1 MTPIKTSILAGLL
14 AFSVSSAYAAGEAAS
29 TVVKGH
35 LKQPG
40 YQPQAMVL
48 LPKHAFTS
56 QKVYHHN
63 NNWRESVYSG
73 AQGQIVMM
81 TISPK
86 TNPDNDVPNEVHD
99 FDQMILVQS
108 GHAKVSFRGQPEVD
122 APKGS
127 WILAPAYTPHYI
139 KNVSKRKPL
148 KLSSIYTKWD
158 TKQPQVAFKTKADEE
173 AAE

>member
-1 MTPIKTSILAGLL
+1 MTQIKTSILAGLL
-14 AFSVSSAYAAGEAAS
+14 AFSVSGVYATNDASSA
-29 TVVKGH
+29 VVKGH

-56 QKVYHHN
+56 RKVYHHN

-73 AQGQIVMM
+73 EQGQIVMM

-86 TNPDNDVPNEVHD
+86 TNPGNDVPNEVHD
-99 FDQMILVQS
+99 FDQMIFVQS
-108 GHAKVSFRGQPEVD
+108 GHAKVSFKGQPAVD
-122 APKGS
+122 APAGS

-148 KLSSIYTKWD
+148 KLLSIYTKWD
-158 TKQPQVAFKTKADEE
+158 TQAPRIAFKTKADED
-173 AAE
+173 AE